1 LDDSGIGKVEQ
12 IELEVEMGEAYLDY
26 AMSTIVSRAI
36 PDVRD
41 GLKPVQRRILYA
53 MQDLGARATSQ
64 YRKCARIVGETM
76 GKYHPHGDSAI
87 YDALARMAQP
97 FSLRYMLVDG
107 QGNFGSV
114 DGDPPAAMRYTE
126 ARLSRLAEIMLADID
141 RDTVDFVDNFDATAE
156 MPEVLPA
163 RLPNLL
169 VNGAT
174 GIAVGMATNMPP
186 HNLREVADA
195 VIRLIDEP
203 DLSFDDLT
211 KIVTGPDFP
220 THGIIGAD
228 GVREAYSSGRGR
240 VIVRGRVGQEED
252 DDGRIRL
259 IISELPY
266 QVNKSTLVEKIA
278 DLVRGKTIEGVSNL
292 RDESDRD
299 GMRVVIELKRDAHP
313 LQVQNLLFKHTSLQ
327 TTFGV
332 NMVCLVGG
340 QPRTLGLRDILTE
353 FIRHRE
359 TVITRR
365 ASFDLNRATEREHL
379 LLGFLTAL
387 DNIDE
392 VVELIRNAETTDD
405 ARDKLSNRFELT
417 EVQANA
423 VLDMQLRRL
432 VALEAQKLRDELTEV
447 QARIA
452 ELTELLGDITLVHK
466 VLKEET
472 LEIRERFGDDRRTTI
487 VPELSGELALE
498 DLVPDE
504 DCVVT
509 ITRRG
514 YTKRQPLTVFRTQGR
529 GGKGIRGLA
538 VKEDEIT
545 HFLTTHSH
553 DHLLFFTNRGRAYRL
568 RCYEIPMM
576 GRDARGIA
584 LINIIQLE
592 PGESISAPLAIENFE
607 AGESLI
613 MGTAN
618 GEVKRTAL
626 TRYVTVRK
634 KGLLAMDLDD
644 DDELGWVRLS
654 DGDNGLMFFTR
665 LGMAIHFHEQGV
677 RSSGRTSGGVR
688 GIRLNEGDQVISV
701 DLTSEGD
708 YVLVV
713 TENGYGKKMP
723 VKEFRRQS
731 RGGKGLKAI
740 GLKDKTGPV
749 VAARIVSDPDQDIML
764 LSTQGRLIRLS
775 LSEVRPMGRYA
786 AGMIVMRLNKGELVA
801 GLAVSGDGRD
811 DQDMDD
817 IDDEDEAITVDAE
830 GQEIDEAEAGEQDS
844 GADDADGA
852 AE

>member
-1 LDDSGIGKVEQ
+1 
-12 IELEVEMGEAYLDY
+12 MGEAYLDY

-392 VVELIRNAETTDD
+392 P
-405 ARDKLSNRFELT
+405 LSFI
-417 EVQANA
+417 NA
-423 VLDMQLRRL
+423 VLQGKFKAAFRAVDRFMINSTFG
-432 VALEAQKLRDELTEV
+432 VAGLFDHATEMGLHKQEEDFGQTLAAWGVGSGPYIMLPLLGPSTLRDTVGFGVDSVTDPWPKFQKHVAGLNGTE
-447 QARIA
+447 RI
-452 ELTELLGDITLVHK
+452 G
-466 VLKEET
+466 
-472 LEIRERFGDDRRTTI
+472 
-487 VPELSGELALE
+487 
-498 DLVPDE
+498 
-504 DCVVT
+504 VT
-509 ITRRG
+509 
-514 YTKRQPLTVFRTQGR
+514 
-529 GGKGIRGLA
+529 
-538 VKEDEIT
+538 
-545 HFLTTHSH
+545 
-553 DHLLFFTNRGRAYRL
+553 
-568 RCYEIPMM
+568 
-576 GRDARGIA
+576 
-584 LINIIQLE
+584 
-592 PGESISAPLAIENFE
+592 
-607 AGESLI
+607 AGEAIDLRSRLI
-613 MGTAN
+613 DTADPLLA
-618 GEVKRTAL
+618 TAL
-626 TRYVTVRK
+626 DEYATVRAAY
-634 KGLLAMDLDD
+634 LQQ
-644 DDELGWVRLS
+644 RLS
-654 DGDNGLMFFTR
+654 DIYDGDPPEDDFTPT
-665 LGMAIHFHEQGV
+665 F
-677 RSSGRTSGGVR
+677 
-688 GIRLNEGDQVISV
+688 
-701 DLTSEGD
+701 
-708 YVLVV
+708 
-713 TENGYGKKMP
+713 
-723 VKEFRRQS
+723 
-731 RGGKGLKAI
+731 
-740 GLKDKTGPV
+740 
-749 VAARIVSDPDQDIML
+749 
-764 LSTQGRLIRLS
+764 
-775 LSEVRPMGRYA
+775 
-786 AGMIVMRLNKGELVA
+786 
-801 GLAVSGDGRD
+801 
-811 DQDMDD
+811 
-817 IDDEDEAITVDAE
+817 DDEPLPSAAAEPVDTPLPATEDAPASTSDTDEPK
-830 GQEIDEAEAGEQDS
+830 AEAV
-844 GADDADGA
+844 AP
-852 AE
+852 

>member
-1 LDDSGIGKVEQ
+1 MDDSGIGNVEE
-12 IELEVEMGEAYLDY
+12 IGLEAEMGEAYLDY

-53 MQDLGARATSQ
+53 MQDLGARSNSQ

-97 FSLRYMLVDG
+97 FSLRYPLVDG
-107 QGNFGSV
+107 QGNFGSI

-126 ARLSRLAEIMLADID
+126 ARLSRLSEIMLADID
-141 RDTVDFVDNFDATAE
+141 RDTVDFVDNFDATSE

-174 GIAVGMATNMPP
+174 GIAVGMATNIPP
-186 HNLREVADA
+186 HNLREIADA
-195 VIRLIDEP
+195 IIRLVDEP
-203 DLSFDDLT
+203 DLSFEELC

-228 GVREAYSSGRGR
+228 GVRQAYSSGRGR
-240 VIVRGRVGQEED
+240 VLVRGRVYEED
-252 DDGRIRL
+252 DDDGRQRL

-266 QVNKSTLVEKIA
+266 QVNKSSLVEKIA
-278 DLVRGKTIEGVSNL
+278 DLVRGKILVGVSNL

-299 GMRVVIELKRDAHP
+299 GMRIVIELKRDTYP
-313 LQVQNLLFKHTSLQ
+313 LQIQNQLFKHTALQ
-327 TTFGV
+327 STFGV
-332 NMVCLVGG
+332 NVVCLVNG
-340 QPRTLGLRDILTE
+340 QPRTLGLRDLLIE

-365 ASFDLNRATEREHL
+365 ADFDLNRAREREHV
-379 LLGFLTAL
+379 LLGFLKAL

-392 VVELIRNAETTDD
+392 VVAIIRGADTTDD
-405 ARDKLSNRFELT
+405 ARDGLMERFELT

-432 VALEAQKLRDELTEV
+432 VALESQKLRDELTEL
-447 QARIA
+447 QLRIA
-452 ELTELLGDITLVHK
+452 ELEELLGDITLVHA
-466 VLKEET
+466 VIKEET
-472 LEIRERFGDDRRTTI
+472 LEIRERFGDDRRTLI
-487 VPELSGELALE
+487 VPELSGELTLE
-498 DLVPDE
+498 DLVPVE

-514 YTKRQPLTVFRTQGR
+514 YTKRQPISVFRTQGR

-553 DHLLFFTNRGRAYRL
+553 DHILLFTNRGRAYRM
-568 RCYEIPMM
+568 RCYEFPLM
-576 GRDARGIA
+576 GREARGIA
-584 LINIIQLE
+584 LINLVQLE
-592 PGESISAPLAIENFE
+592 PAESVSAPIAIENFE

-613 MGTAN
+613 MGTIH

-626 TRYVTVRK
+626 TRYATVRK
-634 KGLLAMDLDD
+634 KGLLAMDLDS

-654 DGDNGLMFFTR
+654 DGDNGVMFFTR

-688 GIRLNEGDQVISV
+688 GIRLNDGDSVISV
-701 DLTSEGD
+701 DLTTEGD

-723 VKEFRRQS
+723 AKEFRRQS

-740 GLKDKTGPV
+740 GLRDKTGPV
-749 VAARIVSDPDQDIML
+749 VAARVISDPDEDIML

-775 LSEVRPMGRYA
+775 LAEVRPMGRYA
-786 AGMIVMRLNKGELVA
+786 AGVIVMRLNKDELVA
-801 GLAVSGDGRD
+801 GLAVSGDGREGR
-811 DQDMDD
+811 
-817 IDDEDEAITVDAE
+817 ED
-830 GQEIDEAEAGEQDS
+830 G
-844 GADDADGA
+844 DADGVSEEVAGGLEVA
-852 AE
+852 AD

>member
-1 LDDSGIGKVEQ
+1 LDDSGIGNVEQ

-53 MQDLGARATSQ
+53 MQDLGARSSSQ

-76 GKYHPHGDSAI
+76 GKYHPHGDGAI

-126 ARLSRLAEIMLADID
+126 ARLARLAEVMLADID
-141 RDTVDFVDNFDATAE
+141 RNTVPFVDNFDSTAQQ
-156 MPEVLPA
+156 PEVLPA

-169 VNGAT
+169 INGAT

-186 HNLREVADA
+186 HNLREISDA
-195 VIRLIDEP
+195 IIRLIDEP
-203 DLSFDDLT
+203 DLSLDQLT
-211 KIVTGPDFP
+211 DIVNGPDFP
-220 THGIIGAD
+220 TRGIIGAD

-240 VIVRGRVGQEED
+240 IIVRGRVSQEED
-252 DDGRIRL
+252 DDGRSRL
-259 IISELPY
+259 IITELPY
-266 QVNKSTLVEKIA
+266 QVNKASLVEKIA
-278 DLVRGKTIEGVSNL
+278 NLVRSKTIEGISNL

-299 GMRVVIELKRDAHP
+299 GMRIVIELKRDAFA
-313 LQVQNLLFKHTSLQ
+313 LQIQNQLFKHTSIQ

-332 NMVCLVGG
+332 NMVCLVNGK
-340 QPRTLGLRDILTE
+340 PETLGLRDILQE
-353 FIRHRE
+353 FIRHRKDVV
-359 TVITRR
+359 TKR
-365 ASFDLNRATEREHL
+365 ATFDLERARDREL
-379 LLGFLTAL
+379 VLLGFLIAL

-392 VVELIRNAETTDD
+392 VVDLIRAADTTDE
-405 ARDKLSNRFELT
+405 ARDQLMDRFQLSD
-417 EVQANA
+417 VQANA

-432 VALEAQKLRDELTEV
+432 VALESQKLRDELLEI

-452 ELTELLGDITLVHK
+452 ELTELLSDVSLVYA
-466 VLKEET
+466 VIKEET
-472 LEIRERFGDDRRTTI
+472 LEVRERFGDNRRTT
-487 VPELSGELALE
+487 VVSELSGDLKLE
-498 DLVPDE
+498 DLVAEE

-509 ITRRG
+509 ITKRG
-514 YTKRQPLTVFRTQGR
+514 YTKRQSLSVFRTQGR

-538 VKEDEIT
+538 VKEDEIS

-553 DHLLFFTNRGRAYRL
+553 DHLLFFTNRGRAFRL
-568 RCYEIPMM
+568 RCYELPT
-576 GRDARGIA
+576 GSREARGTA
-584 LINIIQLE
+584 LINIIQLD
-592 PGESISAPLAIENFE
+592 PGESISAPLTIENFE

-613 MGTAN
+613 MGTAL

-634 KGLLAMDLDD
+634 KGLLAMDLDEN
-644 DDELGWVRLS
+644 DELGWVRLS
-654 DGDNGLMFFTR
+654 NGNNGVMFFTCD
-665 LGMAIHFHEQGV
+665 GMAIHFHEEGV

-688 GIRLNEGDQVISV
+688 GIRLNKDDRVISV
-701 DLTSEGD
+701 DLTAEDD
-708 YVLVV
+708 YVIIV
-713 TENGYGKKMP
+713 TANGYGKKIP

-740 GLKDKTGPV
+740 NLGKKTGPV
-749 VAARIVSDPDQDIML
+749 VAARIISDPDEDIML

-786 AGMIVMRLNKGELVA
+786 AGLIVMRLNKNELVA

-811 DQDMDD
+811 NPA
-817 IDDEDEAITVDAE
+817 IADEIEALPGSVDV
-830 GQEIDEAEAGEQDS
+830 IS
-844 GADDADGA
+844 
-852 AE
+852 

>member
-1 LDDSGIGKVEQ
+1 MDDSGTGNVE
-12 IELEVEMGEAYLDY
+12 EVGLEAEMGEAYLDY

-53 MQDLGARATSQ
+53 MQDLGARSNSQ

-107 QGNFGSV
+107 QGNFGSI

-126 ARLSRLAEIMLADID
+126 ARMARLVEVMLADID
-141 RDTVDFVDNFDATAE
+141 RDTVGFVENFDATAE

-174 GIAVGMATNMPP
+174 GIAVGMATNIPP

-195 VIRLIDEP
+195 TIRLVDEP
-203 DLSFDDLT
+203 DLPFDELC
-211 KIVTGPDFP
+211 KIITGPDFP

-228 GVREAYSSGRGR
+228 GVRQAYTAGRGR
-240 VIVRGRVGQEED
+240 VLVRGLVREEED
-252 DDGRIRL
+252 DDGRQRI

-266 QVNKSTLVEKIA
+266 QVNKTTLIEKIA
-278 DLVRGKTIEGVSNL
+278 DLVRGKVLDGISNL

-299 GMRVVIELKRDAHP
+299 GMRIVIELKRDAFA
-313 LQVQNLLFKHTSLQ
+313 LQVQNQLFKHTALQ

-332 NMVCLVGG
+332 NMVCLVNG
-340 QPRTLGLRDILTE
+340 QPRTLGLKDMLSE
-353 FIRHRE
+353 FIKHRE
-359 TVITRR
+359 KVVTRR
-365 ASFDLNRATEREHL
+365 ANFDLNRAREREHI
-379 LLGFLTAL
+379 LLGFLIAL

-392 VVELIRNAETTDD
+392 VVAIIRGADTTDD
-405 ARDKLSNRFELT
+405 AREGLMERFELT

-432 VALEAQKLRDELTEV
+432 VALEAQKLRDELREI
-447 QARIA
+447 QARIT
-452 ELTELLGDITLVHK
+452 ELESLLGDINLVH
-466 VLKEET
+466 VVIKEET
-472 LEIRERFGDDRRTTI
+472 LEIRERFGDDRRTRI
-487 VPELSGELALE
+487 VPELSGELTLE
-498 DLVPDE
+498 DLVPIE

-514 YTKRQPLTVFRTQGR
+514 DTQRQPISVFRTQRR

-545 HFLTTHSH
+545 HFLTTDSH
-553 DHLLFFTNRGRAYRL
+553 DHILLFTNRGRAYRM
-568 RCYEIPMM
+568 RCYDLPLMSRE
-576 GRDARGIA
+576 ARGIA
-584 LINIIQLE
+584 LINLVQLE
-592 PGESISAPLAIENFE
+592 PAESVSAPIAIENFE

-613 MGTAN
+613 MGTIN

-626 TRYVTVRK
+626 TRYATVRK

-654 DGDNGLMFFTR
+654 DGDNGVMIFTSR
-665 LGMAIHFHEQGV
+665 GMAIHFHEQDV

-688 GIRLNEGDQVISV
+688 GVRLNEGDSVVSV
-701 DLTSEGD
+701 DLTVEGD

-713 TENGYGKKMP
+713 TANGYGKKMP
-723 VKEFRRQS
+723 IKEFRRQG

-740 GLKDKTGPV
+740 NLSDKTGPV
-749 VAARIVSDPDQDIML
+749 VAARVISDPDEDIML

-775 LSEVRPMGRYA
+775 LAEVRPMGRYA
-786 AGMIVMRLNKGELVA
+786 AGVIVMRMNENELVA

-811 DQDMDD
+811 NG
-817 IDDEDEAITVDAE
+817 DEDGDDLAE
-830 GQEIDEAEAGEQDS
+830 DVAGGVEIA
-844 GADDADGA
+844 AD
-852 AE
+852 